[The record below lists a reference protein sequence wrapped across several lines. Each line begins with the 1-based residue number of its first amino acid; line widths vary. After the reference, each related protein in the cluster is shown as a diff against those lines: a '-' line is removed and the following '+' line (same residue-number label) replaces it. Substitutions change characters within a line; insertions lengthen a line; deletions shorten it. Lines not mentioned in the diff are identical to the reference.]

1 LSKEGGE
8 REGGRGEKTV
18 VGDGGREREERG
30 GSGEREWREG
40 GRKGEGAGESRVC
53 ESTYA
58 HTHTFMYIHMH
69 PAVLSHVLAF
79 LPAPRSVSR
88 THARAHT
95 CPSW

>member
-40 GRKGEGAGESRVC
+40 GRKGAGAGESRVC

-95 CPSW
+95 WPSW